1 MTWRSVRACLLLAM
15 LLAGLGLP
23 SGASAQQGQGFQRQQ
38 VQIILREGLSAIL
51 ERHLESAAP
60 SDLVLWSLRGLSA
73 VDPGLA
79 VQVQGGTLA
88 LSLQGRLLGERPLS
102 GLLPAAAAQALADEQ
117 ASRAAEMLLRFY
129 IEAWN
134 ASATLQRAGAN
145 RMLQAG
151 FDEIFNHLD
160 PYSRYI
166 DAEEAEAAR
175 QRRVG
180 QSGLGFRLA
189 AGQRGALVI
198 AVLNPGSIAAQGGV
212 REGDVLLAIDG
223 VPVSSRR
230 ISQAAELLEGPSGSS
245 VELTLRRGRQQLTLV
260 LQRDSQGGQ
269 ALRAEWSEGILWLHL
284 RAFSTMTTEWIIEA
298 LNSAFSGPT
307 PPRGVVLDLRG
318 NRGGLLGQAMT
329 VSDAFLTQ
337 GVIAQSAGRHPE
349 ARRVWEA
356 GGHDLARGRPVVV
369 LVDGRTASS
378 AEIVAAALSDR
389 ARAVV
394 VGSATLGKGLI
405 QIVYPLANGAEVLVS
420 WSRVLAP
427 LGWPVQGLGIIPAV
441 CTSLGADSLRG
452 ALQALS
458 QGTSPMAPVLQ
469 RLRQARAPVPAS
481 EVAAL
486 RAQCPPAEGRP
497 WDQEAARYL
506 IDHPAAY
513 QAAAGP

>member
-1 MTWRSVRACLLLAM
+1 
-15 LLAGLGLP
+15 
-23 SGASAQQGQGFQRQQ
+23 
-38 VQIILREGLSAIL
+38 
-51 ERHLESAAP
+51 
-60 SDLVLWSLRGLSA
+60 
-73 VDPGLA
+73 
-79 VQVQGGTLA
+79 
-88 LSLQGRLLGERPLS
+88 
-102 GLLPAAAAQALADEQ
+102 
-117 ASRAAEMLLRFY
+117 
-129 IEAWN
+129 
-134 ASATLQRAGAN
+134 
-145 RMLQAG
+145 MLQAG